1 MAGNFLSE
9 WTSPSNARLVGYV
22 IVPWRVFHLSRD
34 SSKDFFRTN
43 LNHQFIREVRYTLY
57 CCRSFVEFHTYW
69 QTIILFDTP
78 MVIVLVEL
86 RVQEFTSNGNSRKQR
101 GIRRHKNHLKNPW
114 MLIMSLIMRWCFCTW
129 DFTALPSHYP
139 WNLFRLSFLPPNR
152 GRRGKHPFTGPLCP
166 TVAGSFPWFGGVP
179 CTVGSWAERNFQLPS
194 LSFYIF
200 MKSIR
205 CVEHENSL
213 PLHTPCLLTCALF
226 LQSSLFPKSKM
237 DRMSIQNKNKHDWDF
252 HKWV

>member
-1 MAGNFLSE
+1 
-9 WTSPSNARLVGYV
+9 
-22 IVPWRVFHLSRD
+22 
-34 SSKDFFRTN
+34 
-43 LNHQFIREVRYTLY
+43 
-57 CCRSFVEFHTYW
+57 
-69 QTIILFDTP
+69 
-78 MVIVLVEL
+78 
-86 RVQEFTSNGNSRKQR
+86 
-101 GIRRHKNHLKNPW
+101 

-152 GRRGKHPFTGPLCP
+152 GRRGKHRFTGPLCP

-179 CTVGSWAERNFQLPS
+179 VPPVGSWAERNFQLPS

-213 PLHTPCLLTCALF
+213 PLHTPWGANMCLF
-226 LQSSLFPKSKM
+226 LQSSLFPKSFKNGF
-237 DRMSIQNKNKHDWDF
+237 DVYPEEKQARLRFSHMSLRVEVERTTSDHWMVF
-252 HKWV
+252 

>member
-101 GIRRHKNHLKNPW
+101 GICRHKHHLKKPMNVDHVFDHE
-114 MLIMSLIMRWCFCTW
+114 MMFLYLRFHRFYHLIILETSSAYPSFHPTGVAGGNTRSPVLYVLQWQG
-129 DFTALPSHYP
+129 PSHG
-139 WNLFRLSFLPPNR
+139 L
-152 GRRGKHPFTGPLCP
+152 
-166 TVAGSFPWFGGVP
+166 
-179 CTVGSWAERNFQLPS
+179 VGSHAP
-194 LSFYIF
+194 
-200 MKSIR
+200 
-205 CVEHENSL
+205 
-213 PLHTPCLLTCALF
+213 
-226 LQSSLFPKSKM
+226 
-237 DRMSIQNKNKHDWDF
+237 
-252 HKWV
+252 

>member
-78 MVIVLVEL
+78 MGIVLVKL
-86 RVQEFTSNGNSRKQR
+86 RVQEFTSNGNSRKQ
-101 GIRRHKNHLKNPW
+101 GIRRHKNHLKKPMNVDHVFDHE
-114 MLIMSLIMRWCFCTW
+114 MMFLYLRFHRFYHLIILETSSAYPSFRPTGVAGGNTRSPVLYVLQWQG
-129 DFTALPSHYP
+129 PSHG
-139 WNLFRLSFLPPNR
+139 L
-152 GRRGKHPFTGPLCP
+152 
-166 TVAGSFPWFGGVP
+166 
-179 CTVGSWAERNFQLPS
+179 VGSHAP
-194 LSFYIF
+194 
-200 MKSIR
+200 
-205 CVEHENSL
+205 
-213 PLHTPCLLTCALF
+213 
-226 LQSSLFPKSKM
+226 
-237 DRMSIQNKNKHDWDF
+237 
-252 HKWV
+252 

>member
-69 QTIILFDTP
+69 QTIILLDTP

-101 GIRRHKNHLKNPW
+101 GIRRHKNHFKKTHECWSCLWSWDDVSWPEISPPLP
-114 MLIMSLIMRWCFCTW
+114 LILPSTQPGSPGETPVHRSFMSYSGRVLPMVWWGPSTTRRVLSRTKFPVAKSLILHLHEIHSVCWAWKF
-129 DFTALPSHYP
+129 FTFAYTM
-139 WNLFRLSFLPPNR
+139 
-152 GRRGKHPFTGPLCP
+152 GC
-166 TVAGSFPWFGGVP
+166 
-179 CTVGSWAERNFQLPS
+179 
-194 LSFYIF
+194 
-200 MKSIR
+200 
-205 CVEHENSL
+205 
-213 PLHTPCLLTCALF
+213 
-226 LQSSLFPKSKM
+226 
-237 DRMSIQNKNKHDWDF
+237 
-252 HKWV
+252 